1 MPLRRSGF
9 VNLVVLHDQLMVATN
24 DLAQRIM
31 MRGPLAVRMTKQ
43 AINAGMNY
51 GPLAGQEYE
60 RLAETILFTT
70 EDRLEGTS
78 AFLENRQAGFR
89 GR

>member
-1 MPLRRSGF
+1 
-9 VNLVVLHDQLMVATN
+9 MVATN

-60 RLAETILFTT
+60 RLAETILYN
-70 EDRLEGTS
+70 GGP
-78 AFLENRQAGFR
+78 AGGNVGFSGEPP
-89 GR
+89 GRFS